1 MNMAQFNRQSGSVQA
16 RKKQSGFSLVELM
29 VTLVILAILLATGLP
44 AMRSFLTNNKVSN
57 ISNEFLS
64 AINYARSEAISRNGR
79 VIICKSAVPVNP
91 PVNFVPSCSTSGSDW
106 ENGWIIFQDVA
117 SGSTYNGTYDNG
129 TDVLLRV
136 RNPIDGNY
144 TIGSNNNRRSF
155 TFNSTGLASVANS
168 TTMTIAPVEGGAS
181 SSSRAICIDS
191 TGRGRIIDNTANC
204 NAGTVTER

>member
-1 MNMAQFNRQSGSVQA
+1 MNMVQFNRHYGSVQA

-29 VTLVILAILLATGLP
+29 VTLVILSILLATGLP

-91 PVNFVPSCSTSGSDW
+91 PVNFVPSCSNSGSDW

-117 SGSTYNGTYDNG
+117 VGTTYNNTYNNG

-136 RNPIDGNY
+136 RNPIDGGY
-144 TIGSNNNRRSF
+144 TIAPQSNTRLLV
-155 TFNSTGLASVANS
+155 FNSTGVSSLASAATFTVAP
-168 TTMTIAPVEGGAS
+168 TEGGAS
-181 SSSRAICIDS
+181 TSSRQICIAS
-191 TGRGRIIDNTANC
+191 TGRARVIDNTSNC
-204 NAGTVTER
+204 NAGTVTDR